1 MRKIPTAILMSGS
14 GSNARKIIEYGSKL
28 LDIRL
33 ILSDNPTSNYRSI
46 ARDYSIDQ
54 ALNNIYRFYGVESGK
69 VSAAG
74 RKRFRGKRKRLTFD
88 ALTDKILKGYNIELI
103 AAAGYNWLLSP
114 LLCNNYIIVN
124 VHPGDLRVRDEVG
137 KRIYTG
143 LGWIPTAKALLNEER
158 YVHTTTHLV
167 TAELD
172 GGAIARVSAPVDVGF
187 LENFDRQKLLPS
199 GVTLKE
205 LIHDV
210 NNNGGK
216 EYGSTLLYSRSKE
229 LQEKLKV
236 VGDWRE
242 FPITMHQVADYMLQG
257 RLRQDESGLI
267 MVDDREAFDLFVTGE
282 V

>member
-14 GSNARKIIEYGSKL
+14 GSNARKIIEYGSKF

-33 ILSDNPTSNYRSI
+33 ILSDNPDSNYRSI
-46 ARDYSIDQ
+46 AKEFNIDQ
-54 ALNNIYRFYGVESGK
+54 ALNNIYRFYGVEPGK
-69 VSAAG
+69 ISAAG
-74 RKRFRGKRKRLTFD
+74 RKRFRDKQKRLTFD

-103 AAAGYNWLLSP
+103 GAAGYNWLLSP

-124 VHPGDLRVRDEVG
+124 VHPGDLRVQDEAG
-137 KRIYTG
+137 KRRYIG
-143 LGWIPTAKALLNEER
+143 LGWIPTAKALLNGEQ

-172 GGAIARVSAPVDVGF
+172 GGAIARVSAPVDVG
-187 LENFDRQKLLPS
+187 LPEDYDRQKLLPS

-205 LIHDV
+205 LICDL
-210 NNNGGK
+210 NNNGGR
-216 EYGSTLLYSRSKE
+216 EYGSVLLYSRSKE

-242 FPITMHQVADYMLQG
+242 FPITMHQVADNMLQG
-257 RLRQDESGLI
+257 RLYQDESGLI
-267 MVDDREAFDLFVTGE
+267 MVDGREAFDLFLKEGV
-282 V
+282 

>member
-14 GSNARKIIEYGSKL
+14 GSNARKIIEYGSKF

-33 ILSDNPTSNYRSI
+33 ILSDNPDSKYRSI
-46 ARDYSIDQ
+46 AKDFNIDQ
-54 ALNNIYRFYGVESGK
+54 ALNNIYRFYGVEPGK
-69 VSAAG
+69 ISAAG
-74 RKRFRGKRKRLTFD
+74 RKRFRDKQKRLTFD

-103 AAAGYNWLLSP
+103 GAAGYNWLLSP

-124 VHPGDLRVRDEVG
+124 VHPGDLRVRDDAG
-137 KRIYTG
+137 KRRYIG
-143 LGWIPTAKALLNEER
+143 LGWIPTAKALLNGER

-172 GGAIARVSAPVDVGF
+172 GGAIARVSAPVDVG
-187 LENFDRQKLLPS
+187 LPEDFDRQKLLPP

-205 LIHDV
+205 LIHDL
-210 NNNGGK
+210 NNNGGR
-216 EYGSTLLYSRSKE
+216 EYGSVLLYSRSKE

-242 FPITMHQVADYMLQG
+242 FPITMHQVADNMLQG
-257 RLRQDESGLI
+257 RLHQDESGLI
-267 MVDDREAFDLFVTGE
+267 MVDGGEAFDLFLKDGV
-282 V
+282 

>member
-14 GSNARKIIEYGSKL
+14 GSNARKIIEYNSKF

-33 ILSDNPTSNYRSI
+33 ILSDNPASNYRSI
-46 ARDYSIDQ
+46 ARDFNIDQ
-54 ALNNIYRFYGVESGK
+54 ALNNIYRFYGVEPGK

-74 RKRFRGKRKRLTFD
+74 RKRFRDKQKRLTFD
-88 ALTDKILKGYNIELI
+88 ALTDKILKGYDIELI

-124 VHPGDLRVRDEVG
+124 VHPGDLRVRDEAG
-137 KRIYTG
+137 KRKYIG
-143 LGWIPTAKALLNEER
+143 LGWIPTAKALLNGEQSV
-158 YVHTTTHLV
+158 YTTTHLV

-172 GGAIARVSAPVDVGF
+172 GGAIARVSAPVDVGTF
-187 LENFDRQKLLPS
+187 ENFDRRQLLPS

-205 LIHDV
+205 LIRDV
-210 NNNGGK
+210 NNNGGN
-216 EYGSTLLYSRSKE
+216 EYGSALLYSRSKE

-257 RLRQDESGLI
+257 RLHRDESGLI
-267 MVDDREAFDLFVTGE
+267 MVAGREAFDLFLTGG

>member
-14 GSNARKIIEYGSKL
+14 GSNARKIIEYNSKF

-33 ILSDNPTSNYRSI
+33 ILSDNPDSNYKSI
-46 ARDYSIDQ
+46 ARDFNIDQ
-54 ALNNIYRFYGVESGK
+54 ALNNIYRFYGVEPGK
-69 VSAAG
+69 ISAAG
-74 RKRFRGKRKRLTFD
+74 RKRFQDKQKRLTFD

-103 AAAGYNWLLSP
+103 GAAGYNWLLSP
-114 LLCNNYIIVN
+114 LLCSNYIIVN
-124 VHPGDLRVRDEVG
+124 VHPGDLRVRDETG
-137 KRIYTG
+137 KRRYIG
-143 LGWIPTAKALLNEER
+143 LGWIPTAKALLNGEQ

-167 TAELD
+167 TAQLD
-172 GGAIARVSAPVDVGF
+172 GGAIARVSAPVAVG
-187 LENFDRQKLLPS
+187 LAEDFDRRQLLPF

-205 LIHDV
+205 LIRDV
-210 NNNGGK
+210 NNNGGR
-216 EYGSTLLYSRSKE
+216 EYGSSLLYSRSKE

-257 RLRQDESGLI
+257 RLHRDESGLI
-267 MVDDREAFDLFVTGE
+267 MVAGREAFDLFLTGG